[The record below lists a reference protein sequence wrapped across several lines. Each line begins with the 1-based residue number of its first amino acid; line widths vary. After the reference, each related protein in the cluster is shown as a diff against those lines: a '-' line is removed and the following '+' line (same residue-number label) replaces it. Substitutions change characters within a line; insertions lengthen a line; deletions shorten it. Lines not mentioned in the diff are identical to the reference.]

1 MMKKILLI
9 VQNNSFPWD
18 SRVYKEA
25 ASLQS
30 HGYEVFVISPRSSI
44 DSERRENI
52 DNIHVLRYKDNKSN
66 GTILGFVFE
75 YLTSL
80 TKIYFFSLYLVLFKK
95 IKAVHVANPPDF
107 FWPLAFFLYFFK
119 VKFIYDQHDLATLM
133 FRIKFNNP
141 LIRRFVDFSER
152 MTVKFSSGIIVANET
167 FRNRLLGK
175 AWLKDKPCAIVYNGP
190 KSNFKAQF
198 NQALHTK
205 YTGYKVAL
213 FVGLMTVNDNV
224 EVIIEAAD
232 IIINKFNRREIKF
245 VLVGEGEVKDKLQEF
260 SSKLNVKEYIDFTGL
275 VNASE
280 VMEYIELADVCLA
293 PDQRNGLN
301 EYLTLIKIL
310 EYMKLS
316 KPFVAF
322 QLDETMVMAKDSG
335 LYAKDV
341 NDFAH
346 KILYVIDNPEVGY
359 SYGYRGH
366 QRVMR
371 NFLWKHSES
380 MLINF
385 YKTLV

>member
-1 MMKKILLI
+1 MIKKILLI

-25 ASLQS
+25 RSLQN

-44 DSERRENI
+44 DSARQEDI
-52 DNIHVLRYKDNKSN
+52 DNIHVFRYKNNKSD
-66 GTILGFVFE
+66 GTIFGFIFE

-80 TKIYFFSLYLVLFKK
+80 TKIYFFSLYIVLFKK

-107 FWPLAFFLYFFK
+107 FWLLAFFLYFFR
-119 VKFIYDQHDLATLM
+119 VKFIYDQHDLATIM
-133 FRIKFNNP
+133 FRLKFNNL
-141 LIRRFVDFSER
+141 LIQKFIDFSEKI
-152 MTVKFSSGIIVANET
+152 TIKFSSGIIVANET
-167 FRNRLLGK
+167 FKNRLISK

-190 KSNFKAQF
+190 NNNFKAQY
-198 NQALHTK
+198 NKDLHSK
-205 YTGYKVAL
+205 YIGYKVAL
-213 FVGLMTVNDNV
+213 FVGLMTINDNV
-224 EVIIEAAD
+224 EVLVEVAD
-232 IIINKFNRREIKF
+232 MIINKFNRRDIKF
-245 VLVGEGEVKDKLQEF
+245 VLVGDGEVREKLQEF
-260 SSKLNVKEYIDFTGL
+260 SAKLNVKEYVDFTGL
-275 VNASE
+275 VNTSE

-322 QLDETMVMAKDSG
+322 QLDETMIMAKDSG
-335 LYAKDV
+335 LYAKDI
-341 NDFAH
+341 NDFAD
-346 KILYVIDNPEVGY
+346 KLLYLIDNPEVGNG
-359 SYGYRGH
+359 YGSRGY

-371 NFLWKHSES
+371 NFLWTHSES

-385 YKTLV
+385 YKDLV